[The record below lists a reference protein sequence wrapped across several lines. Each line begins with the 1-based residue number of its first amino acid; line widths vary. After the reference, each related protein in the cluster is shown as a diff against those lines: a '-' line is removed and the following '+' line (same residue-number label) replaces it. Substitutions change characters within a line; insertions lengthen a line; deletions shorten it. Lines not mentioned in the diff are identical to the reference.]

1 MDYISILKSRI
12 FDRIKNVQDVS
23 KCNFFDLALPF
34 EYWSAIKLYE
44 NDKPLYYHYNDID
57 PLFKEE
63 YNLSRRDT
71 GIDLCNK
78 NDSIVQCKLRTNSLT
93 WKEMAT
99 FFASQCHHDKDK
111 NIWYMKWHDAILT
124 RNKGSK
130 LSYNLQE
137 NCSRFID
144 IQYDMNEF
152 YLFCN
157 KLTKSPP
164 PIIDTIEKCYE
175 KRDFQEEAKELIKN
189 NENCNIYFSIPTGS
203 GKTYIFSLSIVK
215 NKKYLI
221 LVPFCILVEQTK
233 DEILQV
239 NPHLHNDI
247 QCIGDGNNKFDSN
260 KNITICVYNSVQL
273 VGNLNNFYKVIVD
286 EAHRIIKPAIYYDEE
301 DNDDIQETY
310 IKIIKNNVE
319 NNSNSLLFSATLDKH
334 DNDKDIYY
342 KVEIRDLIDKGI
354 LCDYQIKIP
363 IFEDN
368 ANDATICKHILQNYQ
383 SIIIYC
389 SSRKQGEKVS
399 KLMNDF
405 HNGCCEFIDCN
416 TKKTKRKHIIERFK
430 TGNLLY
436 IVNVRVLMEGFNAK
450 ICNGVVL
457 YNITSNDK
465 TIVQIVGRCLR
476 KYENKIYANIV
487 IPFVNNDD
495 SKEIQFVLKALA
507 QNDKTI
513 KSKCINKKLGG
524 YIDIETVLD
533 KDLDDEDD
541 DEDDDKNILEA
552 KFEVVFDSLG
562 KCIRGNVELWR
573 TRLKQVKKFIDKNSK
588 RPSEKEKQLYSW
600 ISRQLQ
606 NYKDRK
612 QIMKEQEIYDKW
624 LEFINDGK
632 YSYYMLDNI
641 QLWKEKLKKVKEFID
656 ENNRRPSSISK
667 DINEKQFGSW
677 ISKQLNN
684 AKNRTEIMK
693 EQEIYDEW
701 ENFINDDKYSNYM
714 LGNIDL
720 WKRKLKEVKQF
731 INENN
736 KRPFEKSKDINEKYL
751 GKWIGTQISN
761 AKDKKQIMKEKE
773 IYEEWENFINDG
785 KYSYYMLDNI
795 QLWKE
800 KLKKVKEFI
809 DENNRRPSSI
819 SKDINEKYLGKWIS
833 HQISNYKQKKQIMKE
848 DEIQKEWLEFIND
861 DKYKQ
866 FFKHYNIT
874 KTLSLDNK

>member
-1 MDYISILKSRI
+1 M
-12 FDRIKNVQDVS
+12 
-23 KCNFFDLALPF
+23 
-34 EYWSAIKLYE
+34 
-44 NDKPLYYHYNDID
+44 
-57 PLFKEE
+57 
-63 YNLSRRDT
+63 
-71 GIDLCNK
+71 
-78 NDSIVQCKLRTNSLT
+78 
-93 WKEMAT
+93 
-99 FFASQCHHDKDK
+99 
-111 NIWYMKWHDAILT
+111 
-124 RNKGSK
+124 
-130 LSYNLQE
+130 
-137 NCSRFID
+137 
-144 IQYDMNEF
+144 
-152 YLFCN
+152 
-157 KLTKSPP
+157 
-164 PIIDTIEKCYE
+164 
-175 KRDFQEEAKELIKN
+175 
-189 NENCNIYFSIPTGS
+189 
-203 GKTYIFSLSIVK
+203 
-215 NKKYLI
+215 
-221 LVPFCILVEQTK
+221 VEQTK

-319 NNSNSLLFSATLDKH
+319 NNSNSLLFSATLDKP

-677 ISKQLNN
+677 IS
-684 AKNRTEIMK
+684 
-693 EQEIYDEW
+693 
-701 ENFINDDKYSNYM
+701 
-714 LGNIDL
+714 
-720 WKRKLKEVKQF
+720 
-731 INENN
+731 
-736 KRPFEKSKDINEKYL
+736 
-751 GKWIGTQISN
+751 
-761 AKDKKQIMKEKE
+761 
-773 IYEEWENFINDG
+773 
-785 KYSYYMLDNI
+785 
-795 QLWKE
+795 
-800 KLKKVKEFI
+800 
-809 DENNRRPSSI
+809 
-819 SKDINEKYLGKWIS
+819 

>member
-44 NDKPLYYHYNDID
+44 NYKELYYHYNDID

-78 NDSIVQCKLRTNSLT
+78 NDAIVQCKLRTNSLT

-99 FFASQCHHDKDK
+99 FLASQCHYDKDK
-111 NIWYMKWHDAILT
+111 NIWYMKWQRAILT
-124 RNKGSK
+124 RNEGSQ
-130 LSYNLQE
+130 LSNNLQE
-137 NCSRFID
+137 QANFKRFID

-157 KLTKSPP
+157 KLIQSP
-164 PIIDTIEKCYE
+164 PIIDTIEQCYE

-286 EAHRIIKPAIYYDEE
+286 EAHRIIKPAIYYDDE

-319 NNSNSLLFSATLDKH
+319 NNSNSLLFSATLDKP

-457 YNITSNDK
+457 YSISNNDK

-533 KDLDDEDD
+533 KDDDDEDG
-541 DEDDDKNILEA
+541 DDDKNILEA

-562 KCIRGNVELWR
+562 ECIRGNFELWR
-573 TRLKQVKKFIDKNSK
+573 TRLKQVK
-588 RPSEKEKQLYSW
+588 
-600 ISRQLQ
+600 
-606 NYKDRK
+606 
-612 QIMKEQEIYDKW
+612 
-624 LEFINDGK
+624 
-632 YSYYMLDNI
+632 
-641 QLWKEKLKKVKEFID
+641 EFID
-656 ENNRRPSSISK
+656 ENNKRPTRTEK
-667 DINEKQFGSW
+667 DNNEKQFGSW
-677 ISKQLNN
+677 ISKQLQK

-714 LGNIDL
+714 LDNIDL

-773 IYEEWENFINDG
+773 IYEEWENFINDE
-785 KYSYYMLDNI
+785 KYSYMLDNN
-795 QLWKE
+795 QLWKR
-800 KLKKVKEFI
+800 KLKEVKEFI
-809 DENNRRPSSI
+809 DENNKRPST
-819 SKDINEKYLGKWIS
+819 KNINEKQLEKWIS